1 MLVCTAC
8 QVRPEMHPF
17 RWGECVMVN
26 DNAEPEDKQPIRQEQ
41 AKKPYIK
48 PVFRFERVFETT
60 ALSCGKVSP
69 TEFLC
74 AHNRKAS

>member
-1 MLVCTAC
+1 LPAL
-8 QVRPEMHPF
+8 RAKSAPRRIPSGG
-17 RWGECVMVN
+17 GECVMVN
-26 DNAEPEDKQPIRQEQ
+26 DNAEPEDEQPIRKEQ

-48 PVFRFERVFETT
+48 PAFRFERVFETT